1 MRFGRTN
8 AVNALAILLL
18 LYGINVSADE
28 RITLAVA
35 PLRNVMQNAELDW
48 MSEGFAETITSKL
61 NHVQSLR
68 LVERIQIS
76 EVLKELQLGMTD
88 LTEQHASRVG
98 KLVNADYL
106 VIGSFQKVGAG
117 AAGTLKINTRV
128 VNVATGVLEHGK
140 AATAS
145 GPYEQ
150 VFDVQEKIATTLAK
164 GLGGALADEELRL
177 LSIDETSSVAAYE
190 LYHIARYEVD
200 EKRKEQLL
208 TRALE
213 LDPDYA
219 KAHLLLGS
227 FYVTRAHFDR
237 SFESRALEHVRRA
250 LAIDGSLEEAHYVL
264 GEYCHHRVREG
275 DLKREAEEAFRSDGI
290 FHLTQFIE
298 SKGEAKANYY
308 VRKVQKAR
316 RMLERLES

>member
-1 MRFGRTN
+1 
-8 AVNALAILLL
+8 
-18 LYGINVSADE
+18 
-28 RITLAVA
+28 
-35 PLRNVMQNAELDW
+35 
-48 MSEGFAETITSKL
+48 
-61 NHVQSLR
+61 LR

-106 VIGSFQKVGAG
+106 VIGSFQKAGAG
-117 AAGTLKINTRV
+117 ATEILKINTRV

-140 AATAS
+140 AAAAS

-150 VFDVQEKIATTLAK
+150 VFDVQEKIATSLAR
-164 GLGGALADEELRL
+164 GLGGDLADEELRL

-190 LYHIARYEVD
+190 LYHIARYEID

-208 TRALE
+208 QRALE
-213 LDPDYA
+213 LDPHYA

-237 SFESRALEHVRRA
+237 SFESRALENVRRA
-250 LAIDGSLEEAHYVL
+250 LAIDESLQEAHYVL
-264 GEYCHHRVREG
+264 GEYSHHRVREG
-275 DLKREAEEAFRSDGI
+275 DLKREVEEAFRRDGI
-290 FHLTQFIE
+290 VHLTRFIE
-298 SKGEAKANYY
+298 SKGEAKANYHI
-308 VRKVQKAR
+308 RKVEKAR
-316 RMLERLES
+316 RMLERLER

>member
-1 MRFGRTN
+1 MRFGRIN
-8 AVNALAILLL
+8 AVIALSILLL
-18 LYGINVSADE
+18 LYGINVSADD

-35 PLRNVMQNAELDW
+35 PLKNVMQTPELDW

-61 NHVQSLR
+61 NHVRSLR

-117 AAGTLKINTRV
+117 TAGTLKINTRV

-150 VFDVQEKIATTLAK
+150 VFDVQEKIATTLARD
-164 GLGGALADEELRL
+164 LGGTLADDELRL

-200 EKRKEQLL
+200 EARKEQLL

-213 LDPDYA
+213 LDPEYA

-227 FYVTRAHFDR
+227 FYVTKAHFDR

-250 LAIDGSLEEAHYVL
+250 LALDEELEEAHYVL
-264 GEYCHHRVREG
+264 GEYCHHRIREG
-275 DLKREAEEAFRSDGI
+275 GLKRETEEAFRRDGI
-290 FHLTQFIE
+290 FHLNQFIE
-298 SKGEAKANYY
+298 SKEDSKANYY
-308 VRKVQKAR
+308 IRKVQKAR